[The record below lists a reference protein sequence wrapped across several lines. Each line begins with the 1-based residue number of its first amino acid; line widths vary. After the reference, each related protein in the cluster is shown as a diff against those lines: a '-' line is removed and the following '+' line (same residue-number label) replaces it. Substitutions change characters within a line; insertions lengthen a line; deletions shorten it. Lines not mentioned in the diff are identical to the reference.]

1 MFYVYPAD
9 GAVFV
14 FDGINGLDRF
24 QYVFNGIVD
33 GILSLLP
40 GQKTLVALILKTIT
54 SARFPPGSAFCGDVL
69 VDGMVGTVK
78 YSRLRNSWKGTK
90 GANITIRLP

>member
-1 MFYVYPAD
+1 MPASLKLPVIFHGGCSDVYVDPAD

-33 GILSLLP
+33 GILSCFQ
-40 GQKTLVALILKTIT
+40 GKTLVAHDPEE
-54 SARFPPGSAFCGDVL
+54 R
-69 VDGMVGTVK
+69 
-78 YSRLRNSWKGTK
+78 
-90 GANITIRLP
+90 